1 MASKKREIL
10 GEITQSKVKG
20 KALVKAIG
28 RLATMETNE
37 PPKKQPVKTTGTKR

>member
-1 MASKKREIL
+1 MSGTRRIIL

-20 KALVKAIG
+20 KALVSAIG

-37 PPKKQPVKTTGTKR
+37 PPKTQKANNHKK